1 VEGKRR
7 AAQSETAAARREK
20 RLKRWERRHFILQWA
35 HWAAET
41 QWDLA
46 FFIQCSAQNCIF
58 HPIPKMNT
66 TLYFSIRN
74 STVRERD
81 TMRPSSNVQPSPLM
95 LIGGGGARCDGEGIA
110 QPLVVEG
117 GEHD

>member
-74 STVRERD
+74 STVRD

-110 QPLVVEG
+110 
-117 GEHD
+117 